1 MTFMTTKYKY
11 LKKDQ
16 KNQAFNFR
24 FIDLFAGIGGFRIP
38 FQDLGGDCVFSSEW
52 DKYSQKTYKENF
64 GEVPYGDITEI
75 ASSKI
80 PDHEILC
87 AGFPCQAFSSAGKKK
102 GFEDTRGTLF
112 FEIQRILSHKR
123 PKAFILEN
131 VKRLKTHR
139 GADGRKT
146 FEVMSDI
153 LEGKASSKNI
163 NEIKDL
169 DITDEARKSLDIPL
183 NYSIAYKVL
192 SPSDYGIPQNRE
204 RLFIIGIDRDNFLPD
219 GVETCDLFHWPTK
232 WGLESRL
239 GSILEHNLTEEDKNK
254 CSISEKLWNSH
265 KERKKRN
272 KERGYGFGYALY
284 KPSDKKIGTLSARYY
299 KDGSEALI
307 DRGVDKKGNLKTP
320 RKLTPRECARL
331 QGFPED
337 FKVCSSR
344 NQAYKQFGNAVNV
357 RVVRLLAENLL
368 LLIRE
373 VENIKNFSKSG
384 LVMNIEDQKVL
395 DFNGR
400 D

>member
-1 MTFMTTKYKY
+1 MTTKYKSI
-11 LKKDQ
+11 KKKQ
-16 KNQAFNFR
+16 KDNTFNFR

-38 FQDLGGDCVFSSEW
+38 FETIGGECVFSSEW
-52 DKYSQKTYKENF
+52 DKYSKMTYEENF

-75 ASSKI
+75 SSSKI
-80 PDHEILC
+80 PDHDILC
-87 AGFPCQAFSSAGKKK
+87 AGFPCQAFSSAGKKR

-123 PKAFILEN
+123 PKVFILEN
-131 VKRLKTHR
+131 VKRLKTHK
-139 GADGRKT
+139 GPDGRKT
-146 FEVMSDI
+146 FEVMLDI
-153 LEGKASSKNI
+153 LEGTASSKNI
-163 NEIKDL
+163 NAIKDF
-169 DITDEARKSLDIPL
+169 DITDEAKESLDIPL
-183 NYSIAYKVL
+183 NYSVDYKVL

-204 RLFIIGIDRDNFLPD
+204 RLFIIGVDRDNFLPN
-219 GVETCDLFHWPTK
+219 GVETSDLFYWPSK

-239 GSILEHNLTEEDKNK
+239 GSILEHNLTEEEKNK

-272 KERGYGFGYALY
+272 SKKGYGFGYALY

-307 DRGVDKKGNLKTP
+307 DQGVDAKGNLRTP

-337 FKVCSSR
+337 FIICNSR

-357 RVVRLLAENLL
+357 RIVRLLAENLL
-368 LLIRE
+368 LFMRE
-373 VENIKNFSKSG
+373 VENLKG
-384 LVMNIEDQKVL
+384 LSNSVQK
-395 DFNGR
+395 
-400 D
+400 